1 MKGVGNDLK
10 EGGEDLWGVF
20 EGRSGDLMEEGRRE
34 GFGERRRVLEG
45 EGEDLSGGVNRG
57 EEVIT

>member
-20 EGRSGDLMEEGRRE
+20 EGRSGDFNGGRE
-34 GFGERRRVLEG
+34 ERRFW
-45 EGEDLSGGVNRG
+45 G
-57 EEVIT
+57 EEAST